1 MSIFTAVVVSLSQ
14 ATLCFAGACHPALV
28 GVDTPTGQYRITH
41 VATNEPGYSGDV
53 LMFKENKHYV
63 WAIHRLW
70 LLDPKQQRAK
80 RIDSNNPHERVITM
94 GCINLKDATYA
105 SLVSWLE
112 KHPGAQLE
120 IKK

>member
-63 WAIHRLW
+63 WLFTAYGYSTLSSKEPKELIPTIHM
-70 LLDPKQQRAK
+70 K
-80 RIDSNNPHERVITM
+80 
-94 GCINLKDATYA
+94 G
-105 SLVSWLE
+105 
-112 KHPGAQLE
+112 
-120 IKK
+120 